1 MKKVIL
7 IVAIIIAVLLIGY
20 FVVYRYVQFDS
31 SYYKLPHLVNWR
43 YPKIKLPP
51 DTEYFATSPSGE
63 LQFLTELTEKE
74 VVKFYKELDK
84 TLQPVRR
91 KRGSYRIGHYDE
103 KEGIIYLELVGFD
116 TLDGKLRYYMT
127 FAYYNDEDW
136 ELVETD

>member
-74 VVKFYKELDK
+74 VVQFYRELDK
-84 TLQPVRR
+84 TLQPVRS
-91 KRGSYRIGHYDE
+91 KIGSCRIGHYDE
-103 KEGIIYLELVGFD
+103 KEGIIYLELGPFD
-116 TLDGKLRYYMT
+116 IYEGKTRYHMRYG
-127 FAYYNDEDW
+127 YYSEYW